1 MSSTTEKKPDE
12 PVMGI
17 PYNPNY
23 QQQPSMYAPQQPQ
36 PQYYV
41 GHNPYQSGQIPP
53 NAVFGDPKGIPIQ
66 QTIYRDTPAPVNC
79 AFCGSSGL
87 TTVRSK
93 PSLAAAVGCMM
104 PFMLGVCFL
113 CPSMDCLWHKYHYCP
128 HCNEKLADFEKNDA
142 CLVMDPPRWS
152 EPSFALPA

>member
-1 MSSTTEKKPDE
+1 MEKKNE
-12 PVMGI
+12 QPVMGI

-23 QQQPSMYAPQQPQ
+23 QPPPVYAPPQQ
-36 PQYYV
+36 QYYV
-41 GHNPYQSGQIPP
+41 GNNPYQSGRIPP
-53 NAVFGDPKGIPIQ
+53 NAVFGDPKGVPLQ
-66 QTIYRDTPAPVNC
+66 QTIYRDTPAPINC

-87 TTVRSK
+87 TSVRSK
-93 PSLAAAVGCMM
+93 LSLAAVVGCMT

-128 HCNEKLADFEKNDA
+128 HCNEKLADFEKNDV
-142 CLVMDPPRWS
+142 CLVMDPASWA